1 MTNPA
6 ASDVGGATE
15 RLLSV
20 RKLLRGTVIGPER
33 QSLGEVVDVAVRL
46 RDGRYPLVIGVQARV
61 DGDEEFLPDSTVA
74 RWCSDAVELI
84 AEPDRRSMP
93 ERDGTVLM
101 CSELLGQRLSDL
113 QRGRR
118 VHVRDIVLE
127 HLPEG
132 WVLSRI
138 DIRGWAIRTL
148 GLRTLREGSLD
159 WKAIHSRV
167 GYELNR

>member
-6 ASDVGGATE
+6 ASDLGGATE

-20 RKLLRGTVIGPER
+20 QKLLQGTVLGPER

-61 DGDEEFLPDSTVA
+61 GGNEEFLPNATVA
-74 RWCSDAVELI
+74 RWRADGVELI
-84 AEPDRRSMP
+84 AEPDRRPTP

-118 VHVRDIVLE
+118 VRVRDIVLE
-127 HLPEG
+127 HLSEG

-138 DIRGWAIRTL
+138 DTRGWVARTL
-148 GLRTLREGSLD
+148 GLRTQREGSLD
-159 WKAIHSRV
+159 WKALHSRV
-167 GYELNR
+167 GYELSR